1 MPDEMKLKQP
11 KEENE
16 LAPGERRWSI
26 LAHASTFLTYL
37 IAIGSP
43 TLETSGIYNL
53 VTPWI
58 LQLFMRKKPFA
69 RGQAKEAFLFQ
80 VFLTAYFFFIHSH
93 RYNSN
98 IVWVPLLVLGIILHG
113 INFITATIIVLFK
126 KDFHYPLSP
135 FYHFRKW
142 RKKKYE
148 KDLFLGK
155 FDSKNQAAFFEKH
168 LERLKAIRVK
178 VRKIQVTIKNNEVNQ
193 KITSILESIDKI
205 ILNFEKD
212 PSDIN
217 RYRQFLQY
225 YPDATVKLLEKYQY
239 LESSSEK
246 PEDIKNSLEKVSSTL
261 DSLKGAYEEYHK
273 KLMDNDVL
281 ELDIETQLIED
292 TLKYDNFGKKKP

>member
-1 MPDEMKLKQP
+1 MSENMQP
-11 KEENE
+11 KRPVKENE

-26 LAHASTFLTYL
+26 IAHASTFLTYF
-37 IAIGSP
+37 IAMGSA
-43 TLETSGIYNL
+43 TLETAGIYNL
-53 VTPWI
+53 LTPWI

-80 VFLTAYFFFIHSH
+80 ILLTAYFFFIHSH
-93 RYNSN
+93 RGNTN
-98 IVWVPLLVLGIILHG
+98 IVWVPLLILGIVLHG
-113 INFITATIIVLFK
+113 VNFITATIVVLFK

-142 RKKKYE
+142 RNKKYE

-178 VRKIQVTIKNNEVNQ
+178 VRKIQVTIKNTSVNE
-193 KITSILESIDKI
+193 KITSILASIDKI

-239 LESSSEK
+239 LESSSEN
-246 PEDIKNSLEKVSSTL
+246 PEDIKESLDKVSSTL
-261 DSLKGAYEEYHK
+261 DSLKDAYEEYYK
-273 KLMDNDVL
+273 KLMDNDL
-281 ELDIETQLIED
+281 MELNIETQLIED
-292 TLKYDNFGKKKP
+292 TLKYDNFGKKN